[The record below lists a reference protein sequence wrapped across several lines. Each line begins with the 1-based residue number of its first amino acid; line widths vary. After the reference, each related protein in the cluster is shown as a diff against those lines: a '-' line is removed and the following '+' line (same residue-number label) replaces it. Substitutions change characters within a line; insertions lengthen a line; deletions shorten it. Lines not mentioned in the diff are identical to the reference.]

1 METATLVFVFAFG
14 AIIGSFLN
22 VCIARLPDGRSIVR
36 PPSHCPKCQSFL
48 AWYDNVPILSY
59 LVLAGRCRTCRVHIS
74 AI

>member
-36 PPSHCPKCQSFL
+36 PHHTVPS
-48 AWYDNVPILSY
+48 A
-59 LVLAGRCRTCRVHIS
+59 RVS
-74 AI
+74 SPGTTTSRS